1 VKSKIKNRDNLMR
14 FSGRL
19 NTFVLFLLFTGLLTS
34 CVKDYGSDPSY
45 HAGTGAATTV
55 IITRHGDR
63 DSGSNYLSDKGR
75 ARAQVL
81 VGEIGDMNIT
91 AIYCPDLVRNIDTA
105 RPLANHL
112 GVKIE
117 TVDDMT
123 KVHEVITSILDQH
136 PGETILWV
144 GNTSNLPQ
152 FYSRLGGEGEPPTRY
167 GDLFI
172 IKIKG
177 GDSPE
182 IIKKRYG
189 PVN

>member
-1 VKSKIKNRDNLMR
+1 MSLT
-14 FSGRL
+14 GRL
-19 NTFVLFLLFTGLLTS
+19 HTYLLALFFINLLAG
-34 CVKDYGSDPSY
+34 CANDYGPASSY
-45 HAGTGAATTV
+45 HSSAGTTTTV
-55 IITRHGDR
+55 ILTRHGDR
-63 DSGSNYLSDKGR
+63 DTASNVLNEKGR
-75 ARAQVL
+75 ARAQAL

-105 RPLANHL
+105 KPLANHL

-117 TVDDMT
+117 TIDDML
-123 KVHEVITSILDQH
+123 KIHDVFASIMGQH

-152 FYSRLGGEGEPPTRY
+152 FYSRLGGEGAPPTKY

-172 IKIKG
+172 IKLE
-177 GDSPE
+177 GDGSPE